1 MFDIEK
7 LKSRI
12 DSFPSRYMKNFD
24 YVWKWKIRIESNG
37 SANIFDDKHRGEA
50 YRRLCTILPKWQTYR
65 NGDNADP
72 LRTLKESLANIS
84 EAYNQLRTY
93 TMLDFDSI
101 PFETLETVWHE
112 LGRVKEYNGKRNEY
126 GPYSIISV
134 CKPLLLIWGQTLAFD
149 SFVRKHIPRSYRAPR
164 YSNRWSLDEW
174 MRVMKEFSECLKK
187 DRKTLEFIGNESEEK
202 YGKDAIIPYGRFL
215 DVYYWKGP

>member
-134 CKPLLLIWGQTLAFD
+134 CNKHWLSILL
-149 SFVRKHIPRSYRAPR
+149 
-164 YSNRWSLDEW
+164 
-174 MRVMKEFSECLKK
+174 
-187 DRKTLEFIGNESEEK
+187 
-202 YGKDAIIPYGRFL
+202 
-215 DVYYWKGP
+215 